1 MRRPIIIASLG
12 ILLTTGP
19 LEAALISADLS
30 LDASLGVITTETN
43 ADITL
48 QSSIETNNETLA
60 DIGFTTETESDVYTP
75 PSDYTLA
82 QSELDAS
89 LTSNTDLSI
98 GVNTNTLVNDPYA
111 VPVGSSLLLLGIGI
125 VALVITRKRKSMRE
139 G

>member
-1 MRRPIIIASLG
+1 MHPIIIASLG

-82 QSELDAS
+82 QSELDTS

-98 GVNTNTLVNDPYA
+98 GVNTNTLVNDSNA

-125 VALVITRKRKSMRE
+125 AALVIIRKRKSMRE